1 MVVGFKW
8 CVVEVCWYA
17 IVVVFDAA
25 LVAMVMVAVVVLV
38 VEFDRVEV
46 VALSWT
52 VVVDSANIKTDIA
65 VDVTDWIVEDTCWD
79 DGFIDRADVE
89 RTVAEVRKLIL
100 GHYLT
105 QHLLENIN
113 IMAILFAMLTILI
126 FAHV

>member
-1 MVVGFKW
+1 M
-8 CVVEVCWYA
+8 
-17 IVVVFDAA
+17 VFDAA

-52 VVVDSANIKTDIA
+52 VVVDSANIKTDLA